1 MFGKTG
7 TDNMLSTYVKT
18 RFLVKYEWKVW
29 AKLLSCNKYKSYE
42 TDQTLALP
50 LSLSTHATSPPP
62 SLLSV
67 LFSVTSSFP
76 QVSPPPL

>member
-1 MFGKTG
+1 MKGLGEAF
-7 TDNMLSTYVKT
+7 
-18 RFLVKYEWKVW
+18 VKYI
-29 AKLLSCNKYKSYE
+29 SYE

-50 LSLSTHATSPPP
+50 LSLSTHATSPPLP

-76 QVSPPPL
+76 QVSPPPLHLLSFAAGGETAVRVGR